1 VYVHALT
8 KLRLSFIALGVMLC
22 IPLAWLLH
30 SVNERVEAQ
39 RRLRHQVVAERIFD
53 ELERELTRV
62 LSEEAA
68 RPSQAF
74 DGGGPSGVPAYVIG
88 YFRTEHTL
96 PVVFP
101 ADSPENKSRAI
112 QALAAAQVIPQ
123 VPPLNATRGRAPK
136 TAAPQAV
143 APAPPQ
149 APPSRASMSPAEVL
163 RKLNRASEERQD
175 VESR

>member
-1 VYVHALT
+1 MHVDALT
-8 KLRLSFIALGVMLC
+8 KLRFSFVALGVVLC

-74 DGGGPSGVPAYVIG
+74 DGNGPSVVPAYVVG
-88 YFRTEHTL
+88 YFRTERAL

-101 ADSPENKSRAI
+101 ADSPENKSRAT
-112 QALAAAQVIPQ
+112 QALAAAHVIPR
-123 VPPLNATRGRAPK
+123 VPPLHATQAPVPK

-143 APAPPQ
+143 LPAPAQ
-149 APPSRASMSPAEVL
+149 APRSRASMSPAEVL